1 MVAAPSP
8 STAAAGSKLLASA
21 WNADVRDAVQYFLDN
36 IGGLGARNGIYNSHA
51 DIWQRG
57 TSFAITSSATP
68 QYTADRYCTRR
79 NGATGATVSR
89 QTGPVGQQ
97 YAMRIQRDAG
107 NANTTAIETWQALD
121 TPDSTRF
128 AGKEVQL
135 MVALKAG
142 ANFSAASG
150 NVTLKVITGTGTN
163 EAPAAT
169 WTGTNDAFA
178 TTQAITTTTT
188 DYVFD
193 GISIPSSATQVKF
206 YIAFTPVGTA
216 STNDWVEVSAVQL
229 VEGSAPGWERLSV
242 GEHLRRCQRHYYQLG
257 PYGAS
262 RVYAVGS
269 CYSSTLAQVF
279 FKPPVTMRATP
290 TVTVSAVNDFN
301 IFYAAGTANTTSLVQ
316 SAYTSADMIHL
327 DATVASGLTAGQV
340 AMLGNTQD
348 TTNGA
353 IYVSAEL

>member
-79 NGATGATVSR
+79 SGATGATVSR

-178 TTQAITTTTT
+178 ATQAITTTTT

-193 GISIPSSATQVKF
+193 GIAIPSSATQVKF

-229 VEGSAPGWERLSV
+229 VEGSAPGWERLPV
-242 GEHLRRCQRHYYQLG
+242 GEHLMRCQRYYYAL
-257 PYGAS
+257 PLTGADGAAYS
-262 RVYAVGS
+262 ASSFSLLVVFPTAMRVAP
-269 CYSSTLAQVF
+269 TLTA
-279 FKPPVTMRATP
+279 P
-290 TVTVSAVNDFN
+290 
-301 IFYAAGTANTTSLVQ
+301 AGTYGVNHYAIGNATSTTPPTAASV
-316 SAYTSADMIHL
+316 ATTKCIL
-327 DATVASGLTAGQV
+327 DSGGFSGLTVHRGGSMYTHPGLA
-340 AMLGNTQD
+340 
-348 TTNGA
+348 
-353 IYVSAEL
+353 VSAEL